1 MTQTQP
7 TAFILSLA
15 SSPIVKRPDFL
26 RFLSVRRAF
35 LQLPFAR
42 TKTPSE
48 LLDLIERWGT
58 PTHATAVVRVAVL
71 GSHPLAVRHFA
82 QAYHVDAT
90 VNAARGSIMVRSW
103 CRNRCLSIFSSE
115 RDIYL
120 FISEPMLLCLR
131 PSS

>member
-58 PTHATAVVRVAVL
+58 PTQATAVVRVAVL

-90 VNAARGSIMVRSW
+90 VNAARGSIIVRTMTCIAISVSFY
-103 CRNRCLSIFSSE
+103 RKRSL
-115 RDIYL
+115 YL
-120 FISEPMLLCLR
+120 
-131 PSS
+131 